1 MPKLQDHL
9 LGRLTQRPFD
19 GDDHDEFSDADRQC
33 LRITDNKIFAVSR
46 FQVNFTTYDVRRD
59 QDSLNPVKQCYVMVR
74 SPETEP
80 DAHPFWYA
88 QVLGVF
94 HATVSIFPS
103 KESRLEQVLNT
114 RVEFLWVR
122 WFGVEPGDRS
132 GFKYC
137 KLPKI
142 GFVPESDRF
151 AFGFLDPSVVI
162 RGCHLIPAFAQG
174 RTGRLLRANST
185 FARNPGEKKDWI
197 NYYVGM

>member
-1 MPKLQDHL
+1 MSTHNTVHNCVLAEQDDLARRTDEPLPVCSLAGGLSFANGKLLDSAA
-9 LGRLTQRPFD
+9 D
-19 GDDHDEFSDADRQC
+19 GVRDAD
-33 LRITDNKIFAVSR
+33 V
-46 FQVNFTTYDVRRD
+46 VVGG
-59 QDSLNPVKQCYVMVR
+59 
-74 SPETEP
+74 E
-80 DAHPFWYA
+80 
-88 QVLGVF
+88 
-94 HATVSIFPS
+94 
-103 KESRLEQVLNT
+103 
-114 RVEFLWVR
+114 
-122 WFGVEPGDRS
+122 GDRS